1 MFTKSKESV
10 LGLTQGTSSSSHH
23 TRLLSTHEEAA
34 LSLSKEPA
42 AIEEGTLASP
52 PLPTV
57 SKPTQVNVVS
67 SVSSVE
73 AHDFPWERLL
83 TWSAMALLVLSLLAV
98 YNGGNGEVVCDS
110 PPHLS
115 SSVVNSACQQSL
127 SRWLYYPLFVFLQ
140 SIVLLLPQYLW
151 YSYSKWHVQFFFSA
165 LQRFNRQPF
174 TAEGECELEA
184 FQAVANLD
192 KQFSK
197 TRGLVKLYAMKMI
210 LHLILWA
217 TCSATTL
224 MFFGQ
229 FKCPKSILPTRYSYD
244 CDRDSLND
252 SPFID
257 CFYSQLQ
264 NLVAANCFILLISL
278 ASIVYSFGWFYL
290 QPIKNLKQTVELK
303 YSSLSRALLS
313 VHVPINFIICSSSR
327 QALLVEEAYS
337 VARANDLDFLF
348 QLLDH
353 VDSGL
358 AVVVQDLHVRRHMK
372 IGLNRHF
379 ELFRLMKNVSTM
391 DFWEEKVS
399 AIVDISKCTPFYVSL

>member
-290 QPIKNLKQTVELK
+290 QPIKNLKQTVEFCLNTH
-303 YSSLSRALLS
+303 LSPEHFLFNS
-313 VHVPINFIICSSSR
+313 F
-327 QALLVEEAYS
+327 S

-379 ELFRLMKNVSTM
+379 ELFRLMKNV
-391 DFWEEKVS
+391 FHNGFLGGVYLG
-399 AIVDISKCTPFYVSL
+399 KCNG